1 MSFQLNDSSDDLIS
15 TPSTPLFP
23 PMPTSNEDREIENLQ
38 KQIDDMNKYLL
49 TVQLHAEDRQQGYL
63 NKIQKLQQAI
73 ADEQEKASQ
82 NLERQISEQN
92 AELKAL
98 YDKQAEELDE
108 IKSGVRRMTIDT
120 ENWNVLSSNLND
132 LGEQIEEIDLHK
144 RINQVQGEREELQI
158 IRKNKYDDA
167 RMKMQMILKTQENQ
181 IKQIQDE
188 IERYRTALRQDLQH
202 FELMSRECTQAQ
214 EKREK
219 THNIVLDKINYEAKQ
234 REDIFESRLISLQR
248 QIEKEKQKTDTDLKS
263 LRDTEDSLLQM
274 KRKTSQSCMQ
284 QFSEA
289 TRDIQ
294 RIQRLLEKSNE
305 AEESNQLKTLSA
317 RTKTQGLQ
325 KQNVILKQQVD
336 QMQTQID
343 NMEVSIQKG
352 SAELKR
358 ALTPIKPPG
367 SYRRSRG
374 IFY

>member
-108 IKSGVRRMTIDT
+108 IKSGVRRMTKDT